1 MELKLTWIKLLSGF
15 EINSNEQEKLWLEI
29 VKNYSG
35 KNRHYHNLSHL
46 DKMITELNQYENL
59 LQKKEEILL
68 SIFYHDLIYKPLRKD
83 NEKQSAEIMLSLIH
97 I

>member
-46 DKMITELNQYENL
+46 DKMITELNPVSYTHL
-59 LQKKEEILL
+59 TLPTKRIV
-68 SIFYHDLIYKPLRKD
+68 
-83 NEKQSAEIMLSLIH
+83 
-97 I
+97 